1 MSLKRLL
8 NPDDGT
14 DTHVGSRPIQGW
26 DDYGAPID
34 IAPVLQE
41 TTWENCVTDLF
52 SLDSLPDILSQDQID
67 PYSLQ
72 HGFDIDSKA
81 SLLFVEEQVQR
92 WAEDNVSS
100 HPTSPGPQDRDE
112 KQIARSPVKLIGDM
126 SVVDSKLASGDGQ
139 PIPGHFQMLIT
150 KAEDRYLVGF
160 PDGTLLGEANA
171 LLEEALESIE
181 KQRHRVD
188 LEAFAPI
195 RPIRETIYRA
205 TKEKEAVV
213 RVNINIYGPSSVT
226 QEIGSIL
233 SSKKIYLQRPDYI
246 KPGMSYENPHVLK
259 LGNFQHSFHSQEVDL
274 RTEQQPESEVAKAE
288 AFQKTI
294 DTIYSSLTRG
304 QTLAGLEGDDRLKT
318 QLLTH
323 QKQALH
329 FMSQRENGPIPEKFR
344 LWVPSEQDGRPCQ
357 RHVITNNASLAEYSE
372 TGGGILADE
381 MGMGKSLSILALIL
395 RTLGDGHKWASEHD
409 TMLDNGSSHYKSRR
423 RSRATLVIASSDLM
437 INEWFQEM
445 KIHFEAQIWGALRT
459 VKYHGT
465 NRESNIDTLAESDI
479 VVTTYHTLYMDSQRG
494 KNPLR
499 DIEWYRLVLDEA
511 HIIRRLSTVFYR
523 TVAELKARSRWC
535 LTGTPIQNRLEDI
548 GSLFAFIRIIP
559 FNNPSNFRKYISVPF
574 DEGGKRRDLAIERFT
589 RLLDSL
595 CLRRTKDLLHL
606 PEQHSRVRKLEFS
619 AEERMQ
625 YEQTKKIMLRAAKN
639 QVGGFDQ
646 KSTLG
651 LFQVQLQLRI
661 LCNHGTFQQPFSW
674 NRRKM
679 HLLDEREA
687 MEASSGRDGEV
698 TCSACKQ
705 TMPLLGAGSM
715 FRRFDEHCRHVLCS
729 ECMEES
735 MPEANPGVVTNC
747 PLCSSLWKITSRS
760 ANSTFLQQEDGRYF
774 RAQGRSSKIQAL
786 MEDVRVDIWST
797 KSIIF
802 SCWTHTLDLI
812 GSALGQLNIT
822 FRRIDGEC
830 PTAKREKILDEF
842 AHDPSLR
849 VLIMTTGTG
858 AVGLNLAT
866 ANRVFLVE
874 PQWNP
879 SVENQAIAR
888 ALRLGQEQAVQVTRY
903 VVNGTVEQDMR
914 SLQDRKLKMAHMAWE

>member
-1 MSLKRLL
+1 MS
-8 NPDDGT
+8 
-14 DTHVGSRPIQGW
+14 I
-26 DDYGAPID
+26 
-34 IAPVLQE
+34 
-41 TTWENCVTDLF
+41 
-52 SLDSLPDILSQDQID
+52 
-67 PYSLQ
+67 
-72 HGFDIDSKA
+72 
-81 SLLFVEEQVQR
+81 
-92 WAEDNVSS
+92 
-100 HPTSPGPQDRDE
+100 
-112 KQIARSPVKLIGDM
+112 
-126 SVVDSKLASGDGQ
+126 VDSKLASGGGH
-139 PIPGHFQMLIT
+139 PVPGHFQMVIT
-150 KAEDRYLVGF
+150 KTEDRYMVGF
-160 PDGTLLGEANA
+160 ADGTLLGEANA
-171 LLEEALESIE
+171 LLEEALERIE
-181 KQRHRVD
+181 EQRHHVD

-195 RPIRETIYRA
+195 RPIRETISRA

-213 RVNINIYGPSSVT
+213 RVHINIYGPRNVA
-226 QEIGSIL
+226 QEIGSVL
-233 SSKKIYLQRPDYI
+233 SCKKIYLQRPDYT
-246 KPGMSYENPHVLK
+246 KPGVAYDNPHILK
-259 LGNFQHSFHSQEVDL
+259 LGNFQHPFNGQDVEM
-274 RTEQQPESEVAKAE
+274 RTENQPESEVAKAD

-304 QTLAGLEGDDRLKT
+304 QTLARLEGDDRLKT

-323 QKQALH
+323 QKQALD

-357 RHVITNNASLAEYSE
+357 RHIITNNASLSEYPE

-381 MGMGKSLSILALIL
+381 MGMGKSLSILALML

-409 TMLDNGSSHYKSRR
+409 GMLNNGSNHYKPRR

-445 KIHFEAQIWGALRT
+445 KIHFRAQIYGALRT
-459 VKYHGT
+459 IKYHGT

-479 VVTTYHTLYMDSQRG
+479 VVTTYHTLYMDSRRG

-499 DIEWYRLVLDEA
+499 DVEWYRLVLDEA

-559 FNNPSNFRKYISVPF
+559 FNNPSNFRKYVCVPF

-606 PEQHSRVRKLEFS
+606 PEQHARVRKLDFS
-619 AEERMQ
+619 PEERMQ
-625 YEQTKKIMLRAAKN
+625 YEQTTKIMLRAAKN

-646 KSTLG
+646 KSTLC
-651 LFQVQLQLRI
+651 LFHVQLQLRI

-679 HLLDEREA
+679 HLLDERED
-687 MEASSGRDGEV
+687 MEASLGRDGEV
-698 TCSACKQ
+698 TCSVCKQ
-705 TMPLLGAGSM
+705 TMPLIGAGSM
-715 FRRFDEHCRHVLCS
+715 FRRFHEHCRHVLCS

-735 MPEANPGVVTNC
+735 MPEVQPGTATSC
-747 PLCSSLWKITSRS
+747 PLCSSLWKMHSRS
-760 ANSTFLQQEDGRYF
+760 ADGTHSQQDDNYF
-774 RAQGRSSKIQAL
+774 QAQGKSSKIEAL
-786 MEDVRVDIWST
+786 MEDVKVDIWST

-812 GSALGQLNIT
+812 GSALGQINIA

-858 AVGLNLAT
+858 AVGYKLNLAT

-888 ALRLGQEQAVQVTRY
+888 ALRLGQEQAVLVTRY

-914 SLQDRKLKMAHMAWE
+914 SVQDQKLTKAGMMWE

>member
-1 MSLKRLL
+1 MSLRRLL
-8 NPDDGT
+8 NPEDGT
-14 DTHVGSRPIQGW
+14 DEHVGSRPIQGW
-26 DDYGAPID
+26 EDHGTPID
-34 IAPVLQE
+34 IAPVLRE
-41 TTWENCVTDLF
+41 IAWENCVKDSF
-52 SLDSLPDILSQDQID
+52 SLDSLRNIFGQGQID
-67 PYSLQ
+67 PYNQQDNSHIDIKGSPL
-72 HGFDIDSKA
+72 FD
-81 SLLFVEEQVQR
+81 EEQVQR
-92 WAEDNVSS
+92 WAEDIVSS
-100 HPTSPGPQDRDE
+100 HPTSSPGSENREGDR
-112 KQIARSPVKLIGDM
+112 ICYGLIMRSPVKLIGDM
-126 SVVDSKLASGDGQ
+126 SIVDSKLASGGEH
-139 PIPGHFQMLIT
+139 PIPGHFQMAIA
-150 KAEDRYLVGF
+150 KAEDRYLVVF

-171 LLEEALESIE
+171 LLEEVLESIE
-181 KQRHRVD
+181 EQKHRVD

-195 RPIRETIYRA
+195 NPVRETISRA
-205 TKEKEAVV
+205 TNEKEAVV
-213 RVNINIYGPSSVT
+213 RVNINIYGPRSVT

-246 KPGMSYENPHVLK
+246 KPGMFYDNPHVLK
-259 LGNFQHSFHSQEVDL
+259 LGNFQHSFNGQGVEL
-274 RTEQQPESEVAKAE
+274 RTEKQPECETAKAE
-288 AFQKTI
+288 AFQRTI
-294 DTIYSSLTRG
+294 NGIYSSLTRS
-304 QTLAGLEGDDRLKT
+304 QTLAGLEGDGRLKT

-323 QKQALH
+323 QKQALD

-344 LWVPSEQDGRPCQ
+344 LWVPNEQDGRPYQ
-357 RHVITNNASLAEYSE
+357 RHIITNNAALGDYPE

-395 RTLGDGHKWASEHD
+395 RTLGDGHKWASEFD
-409 TMLDNGSSHYKSRR
+409 SMLENGSNHFKLPR

-445 KIHFEAQIWGALRT
+445 KIHFEDHFWGTFRT
-459 VKYHGT
+459 IKYHGT
-465 NRESNIDTLAESDI
+465 KRESNIDTLAESDI
-479 VVTTYHTLYMDSQRG
+479 VVTTYHTLHMDSRRG

-499 DIEWYRLVLDEA
+499 EIEWYRLVLDEA

-606 PEQHSRVRKLEFS
+606 PEQHCRVRKLEFS

-625 YEQTKKIMLRAAKN
+625 YEQTKKIMVRTAKN
-639 QVGGFDQ
+639 QVSGFDR
-646 KSTLG
+646 KSTVG
-651 LFQVQLQLRI
+651 LLQVQLQLRI
-661 LCNHGTFQQPFSW
+661 LCNHGTFQQPISW

-687 MEASSGRDGEV
+687 TEASLGRDGEV
-698 TCSACKQ
+698 TCSTCQQ
-705 TMPLLGAGSM
+705 TLPLIGAGSM
-715 FRRFDEHCRHVLCS
+715 FRRFDEHCGHVLCY

-735 MPEANPGVVTNC
+735 MPGVQPGTAISC
-747 PLCSSLWKITSRS
+747 PFCSPPGKMPSRS
-760 ANSTFLQQEDGRYF
+760 ANGTYPQRGDDRYF
-774 RAQGRSSKIQAL
+774 RAQGTSSKIEAL
-786 MEDVRVDIWST
+786 MKDVKVDIWST

-812 GSALGQLNIT
+812 GSALGHANIN

-842 AHDPSLR
+842 AQDPSLR
-849 VLIMTTGTG
+849 ILIMTTGTG
-858 AVGLNLAT
+858 AVG
-866 ANRVFLVE
+866 
-874 PQWNP
+874 
-879 SVENQAIAR
+879 
-888 ALRLGQEQAVQVTRY
+888 
-903 VVNGTVEQDMR
+903 
-914 SLQDRKLKMAHMAWE
+914 